1 MSRAE
6 QLFKRSL
13 DDPYNE
19 VSILP
24 TEGGITILLSHRIT
38 MDAAALVFV
47 SDNDVLFFDRDED
60 QAVLEGLN
68 TGVNWPGKETP

>member
-38 MDAAALVFV
+38 MDAAAW
-47 SDNDVLFFDRDED
+47 SLFRTTTSCSSTEMRIKRSWKASI
-60 QAVLEGLN
+60 QA
-68 TGVNWPGKETP
+68 